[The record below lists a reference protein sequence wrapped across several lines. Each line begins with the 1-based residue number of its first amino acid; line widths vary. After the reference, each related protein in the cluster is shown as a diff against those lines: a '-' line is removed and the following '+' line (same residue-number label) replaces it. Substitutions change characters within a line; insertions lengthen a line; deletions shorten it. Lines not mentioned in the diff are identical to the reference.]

1 MQIEHTMTARN
12 AAGLVIDQRELLV
25 TIDNISLEWWISAIE
40 DDQGN
45 VIDGPLL
52 LAYTGYLEADPRFRE
67 KVEAEGFRRMEAQYQ
82 NQKYDAKY
90 RSDV

>member
-25 TIDNISLEWWISAIE
+25 AIECIFGDWRISAIE

-52 LAYTGYLEADPRFRE
+52 LAYTGYLEADERFRE

>member
-1 MQIEHTMTARN
+1 MQIEHTLTARN
-12 AAGLVIDQRELLV
+12 AAGLVIDQRELMV
-25 TIDNISLEWWISAIE
+25 TIECIFGDWWISAVE

-52 LAYTGYLEADPRFRE
+52 LAYTGYLEADVRFRE
-67 KVEAEGFRRMEAQYQ
+67 KVEDQHHRRMEAQFH
-82 NQKYDAKY
+82 NEKYNAKY

>member
-12 AAGLVIDQRELLV
+12 AAGQVIDQRELLV
-25 TIDNISLEWWISAIE
+25 TIECIFGDWWISAVE
-40 DDQGN
+40 DDQSN

-67 KVEAEGFRRMEAQYQ
+67 KVKAEGFRRMEAQYE

>member
-1 MQIEHTMTARN
+1 MQIEHTLTARN

-25 TIDNISLEWWISAIE
+25 TIECVFGDWWIASIE

-52 LAYTGYLEADPRFRE
+52 LAYTGYLEADARFRE
-67 KVEAEGFRRMEAQYQ
+67 TVEDEAHRRMEAQYR
-82 NQKYDAKY
+82 NEMYNAKY